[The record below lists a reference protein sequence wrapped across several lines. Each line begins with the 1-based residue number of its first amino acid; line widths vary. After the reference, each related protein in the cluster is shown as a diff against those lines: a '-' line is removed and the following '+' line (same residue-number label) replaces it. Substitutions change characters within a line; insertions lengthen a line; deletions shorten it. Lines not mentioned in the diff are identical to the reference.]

1 MEFILEITL
10 IVFPKMLRFQVRKEK
25 SQTKPSIN
33 KDLKGTV
40 EENDSETRVIQLENF
55 IHQVEVF
62 EVILKWMYGDLY

>member
-10 IVFPKMLRFQVRKEK
+10 IIVFPKIFRFQVRKEK
-25 SQTKPSIN
+25 NQRKSSIN

-40 EENDSETRVIQLENF
+40 EENDSETGVIQLENF

-62 EVILKWMYGDLY
+62 